1 MGAEGGRRGRGFS
14 RFVNGDDDGRFPT
27 RGESMRGPGP
37 VEKRKK
43 EE

>member
-1 MGAEGGRRGRGFS
+1 M
-14 RFVNGDDDGRFPT
+14 NGDDDGRFPT

-43 EE
+43 EELCWLRQML